1 MKMIFEF
8 WLAGASFIAIGILIT
23 FMAIL
28 LVDLMGAV
36 ILQTKERVILKTV
49 LPAKPYKFLEK
60 LIID

>member
-1 MKMIFEF
+1 MKMIFNL
-8 WLAGASFIAIGILIT
+8 WLTGASFIAIGILIT

-36 ILQTKERVILKTV
+36 ILQTKELVILKSV

>member
-8 WLAGASFIAIGILIT
+8 WLTGASFIAIGILIT

-28 LVDLMGAV
+28 LVDLMGVA
-36 ILQTKERVILKTV
+36 ILQAKELVTLKSV
-49 LPAKPYKFLEK
+49 LPARPYKFLEK

>member
-8 WLAGASFIAIGILIT
+8 WLTGTSFIAIGILIT

-28 LVDLMGAV
+28 LVDLMGAA
-36 ILQTKERVILKTV
+36 ILQAKELLILKSV
-49 LPAKPYKFLEK
+49 LPARPYKFLEK